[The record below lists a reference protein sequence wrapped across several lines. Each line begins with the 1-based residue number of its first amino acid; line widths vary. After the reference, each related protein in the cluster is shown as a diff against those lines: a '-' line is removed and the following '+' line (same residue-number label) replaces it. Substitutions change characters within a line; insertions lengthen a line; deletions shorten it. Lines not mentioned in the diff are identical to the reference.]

1 MELQKVKKLAKA
13 AAKRPILQCLHYK
26 DDEITFT
33 DSYVLVIEKNS
44 TKVEKP
50 LVISM
55 VNGKMYE
62 GTYPDTSKIRP
73 AEDDLVRVNDWY
85 LEIRPFKEPYYIA
98 DGVRFQKSKVEDAL
112 ACIGLKPFG
121 DQVIPNL
128 FIKKQGQILVYD
140 NWDNGQYVLILGV
153 RVD

>member
-26 DDEITFT
+26 DNEITFT
-33 DSYVLVIEKNS
+33 DSYVLIIERNS
-44 TKVEKP
+44 MQVEKP

-55 VNGKMYE
+55 VNGKMFE
-62 GTYPDTSKIRP
+62 GTYPDTSRIKP
-73 AEDDLVRVNDWY
+73 EKTELKKVEDWY

-98 DGVRFQKSKVEDAL
+98 DGLKFQKSKVEDAL
-112 ACIGLKPFG
+112 ACLGLKPFG
-121 DQVIPNL
+121 DLVIPNL
-128 FIKKQGQILVYD
+128 YIKEKGNMLIFD
-140 NWDNGQYVLILGV
+140 NWENGQYVLILGV

>member
-13 AAKRPILQCLHYK
+13 AARRPILQCLHYK

-50 LVISM
+50 LVIS
-55 VNGKMYE
+55 VITGKMFE
-62 GTYPDTSKIRP
+62 GTYPDTSKIKP
-73 AEDDLVRVNDWY
+73 SKEDLTRVNEFY

-112 ACIGLKPFG
+112 SCLGLKPFG

-128 FIKKQGQILVYD
+128 FVKNQGQMLIYD
-140 NWDNGQYVLILGV
+140 NWENGQYVLILGV

>member
-13 AAKRPILQCLHYK
+13 AARRPILQCLNYK

-33 DSYVLVIEKNS
+33 DSYVLIIERNS
-44 TKVEKP
+44 TNVEKP

-55 VNGKMYE
+55 VTGKMYE
-62 GTYPDTSKIRP
+62 GTYPDTSRIKP
-73 AEDDLVRVNDWY
+73 SKEELTRVDEFY

-112 ACIGLKPFG
+112 ACLGLKPFG

-128 FIKKQGQILVYD
+128 FIKKQGQMLVYD
-140 NWDNGQYVLILGV
+140 NWENGQYVLILGV
-153 RVD
+153 RID